1 MQTVILTGG
10 KSRRMGEDKAL
21 LSYGGKSFLQHLI
34 DTYSAIGPVAVA
46 VDRAGRFPFTG
57 ARELVDRYPG
67 MGPLNGIVSGFAE
80 TDAPALLLTGT
91 DLPFGESALAL
102 RLEEL
107 RCGADAC
114 ILQRGKKGMEPLFAI
129 YARPCRD
136 AAIQCLDAGRRS
148 FFAMLETL
156 RVRYVTPEEL
166 PGFDLERILSNINT
180 PEEYA
185 QILR

>member
-1 MQTVILTGG
+1 MGSEFESREMHFFVEIFYFFSLFNIIQNIINNIL
-10 KSRRMGEDKAL
+10 L
-21 LSYGGKSFLQHLI
+21 
-34 DTYSAIGPVAVA
+34 
-46 VDRAGRFPFTG
+46 
-57 ARELVDRYPG
+57 DRYPG

-107 RCGADAC
+107 RRGADAC

-129 YARPCRD
+129 YARPCLD
-136 AAIQCLDAGRRS
+136 AAKQCLDAGRRS

-185 QILR
+185 QILK